1 MQADSPSILTADTAA
16 TTQVAVPEPSDL
28 AVRYHRT
35 GNVLWAGATVLD
47 LLVPAALL
55 FTGLSARVRN
65 LAARLARGR
74 RFATIALYAFAY
86 VLIQALVFLPLS
98 WYAGFVRQHAYGLST
113 EAASE
118 WVSDWAK
125 GVAISA
131 VVAALLLWIPYRLL
145 HVSPRRWWLWT
156 GLLTAPLTVFALIV
170 LPVYIAPLFDRYGRM
185 RDRAL
190 EQRIQQ
196 LAARAGIPDSR
207 IYEVKKSDETRR
219 VNAYVT
225 GFGGTKRIV
234 LWDTLVDRL
243 GPDEVTF
250 VVGHE
255 IGHFVLRHTLT
266 VIVLATLLMT
276 LSLYAVHR
284 VSGWLIAPVRA
295 ALRVRPAGRR
305 GVASL
310 ARPGGRH
317 RNPGGHARRAR
328 TLPLGGAGGG
338 SLRVGDHPR
347 QPRCR
352 CARSCGCSEDNL
364 AVPRTGWLFRLWRG
378 SHPNLA
384 DRIEFANRY
393 SPWARG
399 EPLRC
404 GDRSAWPSR
413 RPPLDAGCPRRG
425 SPAGTGPAR
434 AAGGRGRWWCSPHSP
449 TTASPST
456 ATPSSRS
463 WCC

>member
-1 MQADSPSILTADTAA
+1 MQADSTSIQTADTA
-16 TTQVAVPEPSDL
+16 TTAEVAVPEPSDL
-28 AVRYHRT
+28 AVRYHRS
-35 GNVLWAGATVLD
+35 GNFLWAGATVLD

-55 FTGLSARVRN
+55 FAGLSARMRN

-74 RFATIALYAFAY
+74 RFATIAIYAIAY

-98 WYAGFVRQHAYGLST
+98 WYAGFVRQQAYGLST

-118 WVSDWAK
+118 WMSDWAK
-125 GVAISA
+125 GVAVSA
-131 VVAALLLWIPYRLL
+131 VVAALVLWIPYRLL
-145 HVSPRRWWLWT
+145 RVSPRRWWLWT
-156 GLLTAPLTVFALIV
+156 GLLTAPLTVLAMIV

-266 VIVLATLLMT
+266 VIVLATLLVT
-276 LSLYAVHR
+276 LSLYVVHR
-284 VSGWLIAPVRA
+284 VSGWLIARFG
-295 ALRVRPAGRR
+295 LRFGFDRLDD
-305 GVASL
+305 VASL
-310 ARPGGRH
+310 PLLALVGGIVILAATPAALALSRWEEREADRFGLEIT
-317 RNPGGHARRAR
+317 RNNPAAGRAFVR
-328 TLPLGGAGGG
+328 L
-338 SLRVGDHPR
+338 
-347 QPRCR
+347 Q
-352 CARSCGCSEDNL
+352 EDNL
-364 AVPRTGWLFRLWRG
+364 AVPRTGLLFRLWRG
-378 SHPNLA
+378 SHPDLA

-393 SPWARG
+393 SPWLRG
-399 EPLRC
+399 QPLRY
-404 GDRSAWPSR
+404 GDRFAP
-413 RPPLDAGCPRRG
+413 
-425 SPAGTGPAR
+425 
-434 AAGGRGRWWCSPHSP
+434 
-449 TTASPST
+449 
-456 ATPSSRS
+456 
-463 WCC
+463 